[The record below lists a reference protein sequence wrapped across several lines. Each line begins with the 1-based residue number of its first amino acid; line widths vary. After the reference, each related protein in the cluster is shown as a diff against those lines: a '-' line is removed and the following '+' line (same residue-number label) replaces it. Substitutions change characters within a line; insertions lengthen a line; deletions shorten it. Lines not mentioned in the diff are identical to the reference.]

1 MARFQPRPTYANV
14 VSTLCLVIVLG
25 GSAVAADSL
34 SGAGSSS
41 SQQIYVCVK
50 KSGKGKGQMRVVS
63 QRSRCKRTERK
74 TQWAVQGP
82 PGPAGPAGAP
92 GTAGA
97 SSEGSLVP
105 SGAVGFYALS
115 QCPAGWST
123 YDPARGRY
131 VVGLDGGG
139 ALEGPV
145 GTKLDPGENRAIGQH
160 THPLNDPGHRH
171 QVTRVSPIIRA
182 GNVTPV
188 RIQGTATVSQ
198 QQDLPNTP
206 GNESIALSTTGVTL
220 DPAGGVPGTNA
231 PYVQLLP
238 CKKD

>member
-14 VSTLCLVIVLG
+14 VSTVCLVIVLG

-41 SQQIYVCVK
+41 SSQIYVCVK

-82 PGPAGPAGAP
+82 QGPAGPAGAP
-92 GTAGA
+92 GSAA
-97 SSEGSLVP
+97 SAAAVP
-105 SGAVGFYALS
+105 SGAVGFYALAE
-115 QCPAGWST
+115 CPAGWSP
-123 YDPARGRY
+123 YDAARGRY
-131 VVGLDGGG
+131 VVGVHAGGTH
-139 ALEGPV
+139 EGLV
-145 GTKLDPGENRAIGQH
+145 GTPLGDGENRTVGQH
-160 THPLNDPGHRH
+160 SHVVNDPGHRH

-206 GNESIALSTTGVTL
+206 GNESIALATTGVTL
-220 DPAGGVPGTNA
+220 DPAGSVPGTNA